1 MGGAVTGGA
10 SAGGIALEATAND
23 VVATGVVAGTVDWAA
38 GVETAGRR
46 GSHRGGRRRWR
57 DCRRRRHVVVVV
69 VVDVV
74 VDVDVV
80 VVVAAASRGSCTGS
94 IGDGEA
100 GTVATRA
107 RPIIAAARTAPSDA
121 ITRRAG
127 LRRTAGQY
135 GERRRQF
142 GELGVRVLSSPSTEA
157 SA

>member
-1 MGGAVTGGA
+1 VTGGA

-38 GVETAGRR
+38 SVETAVGAAATVAA
-46 GSHRGGRRRWR
+46 GAADGI
-57 DCRRRRHVVVVV
+57 VVVVAGAVVV

-74 VDVDVV
+74 VDVDDVV
-80 VVVAAASRGSCTGS
+80 VVVAASRGSCTGS

-107 RPIIAAARTAPSDA
+107 RPIVAAARTAPSEA

>member
-1 MGGAVTGGA
+1 MTSPPA
-10 SAGGIALEATAND
+10 SSPAGGLGGEVETAVGAAATVAAGAAD
-23 VVATGVVAGTVDWAA
+23 GIVVVVAGA
-38 GVETAGRR
+38 
-46 GSHRGGRRRWR
+46 
-57 DCRRRRHVVVVV
+57 VVVV

-80 VVVAAASRGSCTGS
+80 VVAASRGSCTGS

-107 RPIIAAARTAPSDA
+107 RPIVAAARTAPSDA

-135 GERRRQF
+135 GDCRRQF